1 MRGVRSIVFLTVFA
15 LFIAG
20 GMAFAE
26 DQQPATQQQPTE
38 QQPPAQQPPA
48 EQKVTGS
55 FTTSFLSQYIFR
67 GYELSTGSL
76 VIEPSVTLNYAG
88 FSVNLWGNLDT
99 NQTPTQSFH
108 PSNPGT
114 ASWNETDL
122 TLSYTYTLDKLSI
135 TPGYIWYGT
144 QYTKQTQELF
154 LSLAYDIITKP
165 VLTIYQDI
173 AQNPGT
179 YFLLAFSHS
188 IPVYKE
194 ATFDL
199 GASFSYEWGQG
210 DSWRTYQAVTGAY
223 TGPKYT
229 AFHAG
234 MLQGGMTIPV
244 AKNFSVQPVVQW
256 WFPLS
261 SKASETIMGVPYNP
275 NGNVKSLVVYGL
287 NMALNF

>member
-1 MRGVRSIVFLTVFA
+1 VYFSIFIFA
-15 LFIAG
+15 SFK
-20 GMAFAE
+20 
-26 DQQPATQQQPTE
+26 QQ
-38 QQPPAQQPPA
+38 PA

-55 FTTSFLSQYIFR
+55 LTTAFLSQYIFR
-67 GYELSTGSL
+67 GYELSTRSM
-76 VIEPSVTLNYAG
+76 VIQPAVTLNYAG

-114 ASWNETDL
+114 ANWNETDL

-144 QYTKQTQELF
+144 QYATQTQELF

-165 VLTIYQDI
+165 VLTVYQDI
-173 AQNPGT
+173 ANSPGT

-210 DSWRTYQAVTGAY
+210 NNWKTYQALTGAY
-223 TGPKYT
+223 TGPKYA
-229 AFHAG
+229 AFHSG
-234 MLQGGMTIPV
+234 MVSGGFTIPV
-244 AKNFSVQPVVQW
+244 AKNFSVQPIVSW

-261 SKASETIMGVPYNP
+261 SKAKETIDGVSYNP
-275 NGNVKSLVVYGL
+275 DGYLKSLVVYGL
-287 NMALNF
+287 NTTFSF